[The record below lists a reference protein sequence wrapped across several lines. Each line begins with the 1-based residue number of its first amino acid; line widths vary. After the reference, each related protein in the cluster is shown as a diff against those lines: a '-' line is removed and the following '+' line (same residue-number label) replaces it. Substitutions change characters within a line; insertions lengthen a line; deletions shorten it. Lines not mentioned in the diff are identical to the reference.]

1 MADSR
6 ILLAG
11 LREYHASLER
21 HLTQL
26 RAEFDS
32 LQNRWYAFSA
42 VYEGD
47 SAEQFRSGWLRT
59 SSRFQEYINQTQ
71 KISSILEER
80 IERLEEV
87 NRTESGL

>member
-6 ILLAG
+6 ILLGG

-21 HLTQL
+21 HITQL
-26 RAEFDS
+26 QAEFDG
-32 LQNRWYAFSA
+32 LQNRWYAFSG

-47 SAEQFRSGWLRT
+47 AADQFRAGWQRT
-59 SSRFQEYINQTQ
+59 ASRFQEYINQSQ
-71 KISSILEER
+71 RIMALLEER

-87 NRTESGL
+87 NRTESNI

>member
-11 LREYHASLER
+11 LREYHVSLER
-21 HLTQL
+21 HLAQL
-26 RAEFDS
+26 RTEFDS
-32 LQNRWYAFSA
+32 LQNRWYAFST

-47 SAEQFRSGWLRT
+47 AADQFRAGWLRT
-59 SSRFQEYINQTQ
+59 VSRFQEYINQTQ
-71 KISSILEER
+71 QISSILEKR
-80 IERLEEV
+80 IERLEEA